1 METRKLSS
9 YRWVVLGVSCLII
22 FVADYIQ
29 FQLSAL
35 AIEIMPALGIDVA
48 QFSALLLAPLLAG
61 VFVSIPG
68 GSLADKYGAKIVVG
82 IATALSVILAFGRL
96 AAGDFTMMLIMML
109 GTGIAPSVLQAATI
123 KLFGAWFEEKMD
135 FAMGIYF
142 AAACCGIAAG
152 LATSA
157 FFPSV
162 QDAYLWS
169 SIAFAVVLVLWLV
182 LAKNQPAGAAV
193 PPSEPVMQYF
203 GVAIKN
209 KFVWLIAIATGLGM
223 ATATNYSG
231 ILPQAMV
238 EVRGIDIMTANNMAA
253 FLTIISIFG
262 SIIGPVMCQKSGKP
276 RIVLVIICLL
286 GGAVMVANWYSPLG
300 LALWIFL
307 FFNGIFSAASGPIL
321 QALPFQLPEIGLK
334 YAASAGGVIG
344 SVSLIISYVLPI
356 GIGMIAGTD
365 YTLNFIL
372 EGAFFAIAF
381 IPVLLLPKSLDR
393 QNKEHA
399 PLQPEL
405 EGSDA

>member
-1 METRKLSS
+1 MESRTLSS
-9 YRWVVLGVSCLII
+9 YRWVVLLVSCLII
-22 FVADYIQ
+22 FIADYIQ

-35 AIEIMPALGIDVA
+35 ATEIMPALGIDVA

-68 GSLADKYGAKIVVG
+68 GSLADKFGAKIVVG
-82 IATALSVILAFGRL
+82 VATAISVVLAFGRL
-96 AAGDFTMMLIMML
+96 VAGDFTVMLIMML

-123 KLFGAWFEEKMD
+123 KLFGAWFEDKMD

-169 SIAFAVVLVLWLV
+169 SIAFAAILVLWFV
-182 LAKNQPAGAAV
+182 LAKNQPKGAEV

-238 EVRGIDIMTANNMAA
+238 EMRGVDIMAANNMAA
-253 FLTIISIFG
+253 FLTIVSIFG
-262 SIIGPVMCQKSGKP
+262 SIIGPVWCQRSGKP
-276 RIVLVIICLL
+276 RLVLVIICLL
-286 GGAVMVANWYSPLG
+286 GGVVMIANWFSPIG
-300 LALWIFL
+300 IILWVLLFL
-307 FFNGIFSAASGPIL
+307 NGIFSAASGPIL

-372 EGAFFAIAF
+372 EGIFFAVAF
-381 IPVLLLPKSLDR
+381 VPVLLLPRSLDR
-393 QNKEHA
+393 KRKAGA
-399 PLQPEL
+399 PEEL
-405 EGSDA
+405 EGSEA

>member
-1 METRKLSS
+1 
-9 YRWVVLGVSCLII
+9 
-22 FVADYIQ
+22 
-29 FQLSAL
+29 
-35 AIEIMPALGIDVA
+35 
-48 QFSALLLAPLLAG
+48 
-61 VFVSIPG
+61 
-68 GSLADKYGAKIVVG
+68 
-82 IATALSVILAFGRL
+82 
-96 AAGDFTMMLIMML
+96 
-109 GTGIAPSVLQAATI
+109 
-123 KLFGAWFEEKMD
+123 
-135 FAMGIYF
+135 
-142 AAACCGIAAG
+142 
-152 LATSA
+152 
-157 FFPSV
+157 
-162 QDAYLWS
+162 
-169 SIAFAVVLVLWLV
+169 
-182 LAKNQPAGAAV
+182 AKNQPAGAAV

>member
-1 METRKLSS
+1 

-169 SIAFAVVLVLWLV
+169 SIAFAVVRVLWLV